1 MKILDLFSQ
10 LGGEVLG
17 LLSRVAIDPEFEAKI
32 GKLVIERN
40 EARSAK
46 DWAKS
51 DSIRDE
57 LVSMGVELQ
66 DTSDGTTWK
75 LI

>member
-1 MKILDLFSQ
+1 MAKVLDLLSQ
-10 LGGEVLG
+10 
-17 LLSRVAIDPEFEAKI
+17 
-32 GKLVIERN
+32 RN

-57 LVSMGVELQ
+57 LVSMGVEIQ

-75 LI
+75 ANLDLQILSLL